1 MVIALIAALQF
12 AYILDFMMVMPLGPE
27 LSSALGFAPDQLG
40 WLSVAY
46 TLASVLSG
54 LLCVRWLDRYQR
66 RPALL
71 VAIALFGLATLAT
84 VWCHDLP
91 SLLAA
96 RALTGFFGGPM
107 VALGMAVITDIT
119 PPAKRGQ
126 AIGQVMIG
134 FSMAAIAGVPLALEL
149 ARWGQWT
156 TPFYAITVCAVV
168 LCLAAARLLPPLGDH
183 LAHPQQTKVSLM
195 SLLKQ
200 ARVRQACGL
209 QALSQFSAFLVIPSF
224 AAFYVL
230 NLGVPRDQLGLLY
243 LAGGIAALITLQ
255 GLGRLSD
262 RWGSLPAIALASVGL
277 IVGLLPLLGGSVWW
291 PVWLPFVIFM
301 ASNAGRNVAL
311 GAATSQVP
319 QPNER
324 AGFMALQSMVQDLAI
339 ASAAMVSSLMLSEAA
354 GGQLVGMD
362 RVGLLSIGL
371 VAALLWLCTSRL
383 PTADQPALLNPAAGP
398 RQAQA
403 QGGIDG
409 GHE

>member
-12 AYILDFMMVMPLGPE
+12 TYILDFMMVMPLGPD
-27 LSSALGFAPDQLG
+27 LSAALGFPSDQLG

-54 LLCVRWLDRYQR
+54 LVCARWLDRCQR

-71 VAIALFGLATLAT
+71 VTIALFGLATLAA

-107 VALGMAVITDIT
+107 VALGMAVIIDIT

-126 AIGQVMIG
+126 AIGRVMIG
-134 FSMAAIAGVPLALEL
+134 FSIAAIAGVPLALEL

-156 TPFYAITVCAVV
+156 TPFYAVTGCAVM
-168 LCLAAARLLPPLGDH
+168 LWWATAWLLPPMGDH
-183 LAHPQQTKVSLM
+183 LLQQHPKVSLLA
-195 SLLKQ
+195 LLKQ
-200 ARVRQACGL
+200 PRIRQACGL

-230 NLGVPRDQLGLLY
+230 NLGVPREQLGLLY
-243 LAGGIAALITLQ
+243 LTGGIAALITLQ

-262 RWGSLPAIALASVGL
+262 RWGSLPAMALASVGL
-277 IVGLLPLLGGSVWW
+277 IAGLLPLLGGTAWW
-291 PVWLPFVIFM
+291 PVWLPFVLFM

-319 QPNER
+319 GPGER

-339 ASAAMVSSLMLSEAA
+339 ASAAMVSSFMLSEAV

-371 VAALLWLCTSRL
+371 VALLLWRCTSWL
-383 PTADQPALLNPAAGP
+383 PRADQPALLNPAASP

-403 QGGIDG
+403 HGGVDG